1 MRQRTSWE
9 VVATWLLLPL
19 PLAILVNTKGGN
31 AMHLGFA
38 TKAAFMSGVGYT
50 TKGAGFGIHTLG
62 TGFVKT
68 GEALQSAGDVLTKFG
83 EEKIATGKACWMA
96 AKTDC
101 DAAQMTDEEIL
112 ATGSVN
118 KEELADI
125 RAAQS
130 VKTVEPVQA
139 AETKAETKDES
150 AGETITVSPAEAA
163 AMMC

>member
-1 MRQRTSWE
+1 MRQRSNWE

-50 TKGAGFGIHTLG
+50 TKGAGLGIHSLG

-68 GEALQSAGDVLTKFG
+68 GELLQSAGDTLAKFG

-112 ATGSVN
+112 ATGSVTPDDL
-118 KEELADI
+118 KDI

-139 AETKAETKDES
+139 AETKDES
-150 AGETITVSPAEAA
+150 AGETISVSPAEAA